1 MNKLLTALVSLF
13 LLASLSMAQVWTF
26 DSDFADM
33 KNPHGVVITP
43 DGKIWAAN
51 YSKTDTMVVSAGDT
65 LFTNPIYIYAADG
78 TLETTLRV
86 LNFGA
91 TKDTLVNTCRGI
103 SLDNDGNVLYTHYNE
118 IWQINYSTHEL
129 MNKFLPS
136 VSASMTEAGATTD
149 GYFYAGHVGGNKPV
163 YIFDDTFELFS
174 FVTDTLPGL
183 QRSILVSGDGNH
195 IYFGK
200 IYSGDNGV
208 VHMKSIDDGGAESE
222 GFEYVDTVGTVYEDG
237 GLTHKMWAQC
247 LDWDNNG
254 LIWVGTYWD
263 VDSISFTGWYA
274 LDPTQDYAVVDTLG
288 HNFIDQWEGDQAAMA
303 GSGSYLA
310 PRGIAFSADGK
321 TAYTA
326 DFDGGWIKKWTN
338 DSPKGPGSSIIPLSD
353 LVVTAL
359 EERGNPQ
366 IAVSFELKQNYPNPF
381 NPSTTIPFTI
391 TSTKH
396 VTLKVYDV
404 NGRLVETLI
413 DQQLAPRQYE
423 FKFDGTN
430 LASGTYFYQLNVDGQ
445 LVNKTMLLVK

>member
-13 LLASLSMAQVWTF
+13 LLTSLSMAQVWTF
-26 DSDFADM
+26 DRDFADM
-33 KNPHGVVITP
+33 QNPHGVVITP
-43 DGKIWAAN
+43 DGKIWTAN
-51 YSKTDTMVVSAGDT
+51 YSKTDTMVVTEGDT

-91 TKDTLVNTCRGI
+91 TKDTLSSTCRGI
-103 SLDNDGNVLYTHYNE
+103 SLDNDGNILYTHNDK
-118 IWQINYSTHEL
+118 ILQINYQNHEL
-129 MNKFLPS
+129 MNKFIPS
-136 VSASMTEAGATTD
+136 EASPLTEAAATDD
-149 GYFYAGHVGGNKPV
+149 GYFYVAHVLSGKPF

-174 FVTDTLPGL
+174 FVTDTFKTL
-183 QRSILVSGDGNH
+183 QRSVIVSPDGND
-195 IYFGK
+195 IYTGS
-200 IYSGDNGV
+200 IYSGYNGV
-208 VHMKSIDDGGAESE
+208 RHIQSIDGSGAESE
-222 GFEYVDTVGTVYEDG
+222 GFAIIDTFGTIYNDTLV
-237 GLTHKMWAQC
+237 HQMWAQC

-274 LDPTQDYAVVDTLG
+274 LDPTQNYAVVDTLG
-288 HNFIDQWEGDQAAMA
+288 HNFIDQWDGDQAAMA
-303 GSGSYLA
+303 GTGTYLA

-326 DFDGGWIKKWTN
+326 DFDGGWIKTWKN

-391 TSTKH
+391 NATKH

-404 NGRLVETLI
+404 NGRLIETLI

-423 FKFDGTN
+423 YKFDGTN